1 MAQRI
6 PDDEAPANVLA
17 AYDMFLEELQGEVD
31 AHWERAAAAAKA
43 HNADAVARATE
54 AAEALGGLPER
65 ALALGE
71 PLRRL
76 VAAPAATP
84 SEPDAEKAPR
94 LPSGLMTPQAAY
106 RVPILRALAALGGR
120 AKNRAVL
127 DHVRAAM
134 AERLNAYDHQPIG
147 SDANRPR
154 WQTTAEFCRNALRE
168 EGLLVAGS
176 PRGIWEISDAGRAWL
191 AAHGDG

>member
-1 MAQRI
+1 MVPRI
-6 PDDEAPANVLA
+6 PDDAAPTDVLA
-17 AYDMFLEELQGEVD
+17 AYDMFLEELQGEID
-31 AHWERAAAAAKA
+31 THWVVVAAAARA
-43 HNADAVARATE
+43 HSVTDVTLATE
-54 AAEALGGLPER
+54 AAKALEAFKEQ
-65 ALALGE
+65 ALALAE
-71 PLRRL
+71 HLRRL
-76 VAAPAATP
+76 VAAPAGTP
-84 SEPDAEKAPR
+84 PEPDAEKAPR

-127 DHVRAAM
+127 DHVRAAL

-191 AAHGDG
+191 AAHGEG